1 MKGDKTMENFYDYVI
16 ENYTLSEEAK
26 RILDN
31 IVIWAGDHYID
42 GDNLTYEGI
51 HFIDFMLSDS
61 IGMEINEISE
71 NWH

>member
-1 MKGDKTMENFYDYVI
+1 MENFYEYVI
-16 ENYTLSEEAK
+16 ENYTLSGEAK

-31 IVIWAGDHYID
+31 IVVWADDHYAD
-42 GDNLTYEGI
+42 GDNLTHEGI